1 MEPIFDVELEPE
13 DEIIDT
19 TTTPSFHDLVPGV
32 TRPLVSVRGGQA
44 FQFYASKTTVSS
56 PLVSAG
62 RASLTKLVNYTTSI
76 YAFIA
81 LQLLLLYQALLKSFN
96 IRIKR

>member
-19 TTTPSFHDLVPGV
+19 TTTPSFPDLVPGV

-44 FQFYASKTTVSS
+44 
-56 PLVSAG
+56 
-62 RASLTKLVNYTTSI
+62 
-76 YAFIA
+76 
-81 LQLLLLYQALLKSFN
+81 
-96 IRIKR
+96 